1 MAARLED
8 GTQHRLL
15 VFPETEE
22 STIQATWD
30 NLFRLVL
37 EHYGAEVH
45 DVLSPHFRALKRTK
59 YEVIDPN
66 GRLAWISTLPVKEK
80 YAHPEFLTAERLLA
94 VDEPRL
100 YHARGFFYHAIGCN
114 KLFTGEGCS
123 PDGIPECLT
132 PNMAIAD
139 IPGAMLMDLE
149 VTHLDI
155 STLGG
160 FSNSD
165 AIDDS

>member
-1 MAARLED
+1 MQQQTFVQVRRQIVVAHQPDVVVRRGHGKGAAAAAWS
-8 GTQHRLL
+8 
-15 VFPETEE
+15 V
-22 STIQATWD
+22 
-30 NLFRLVL
+30 
-37 EHYGAEVH
+37 GA
-45 DVLSPHFRALKRTK
+45 
-59 YEVIDPN
+59 I
-66 GRLAWISTLPVKEK
+66 
-80 YAHPEFLTAERLLA
+80 A